1 MAQERKR
8 TVPVRKAKD
17 GEPGAAA
24 AEKKEP
30 VRARKTAAKAEPTS
44 AAAKPAAAKAGKAK
58 TAAPKAAS
66 PKTTTAKRST
76 SPATTPKPRARRL
89 QAVPEPSREEI
100 AFRAYLLWEQGVPGG
115 ETEHWLRAEAELRA
129 A

>member
-8 TVPVRKAKD
+8 TVPVRKTKD

-24 AEKKEP
+24 AAKKAP
-30 VRARKTAAKAEPTS
+30 VSARKTAGKAETTAAKAKATTPKT
-44 AAAKPAAAKAGKAK
+44 AKAAKPATAAKKA
-58 TAAPKAAS
+58 AAPAKR
-66 PKTTTAKRST
+66 TTASATAPKR
-76 SPATTPKPRARRL
+76 RARTL
-89 QAVPEPSREEI
+89 QAVPEPTREEI
-100 AFRAYLLWEQGVPGG
+100 AFHAYLLWEQGVPGG